1 MSDFLFSVRKD
12 GNAQLDSYEG
22 NNAHVVIPSRY
33 DGKPVTAIAEN
44 AFAWQSGIKTVV
56 IPDTV
61 TTALSRS
68 RFPKVSVLSVN
79 GALSAV
85 LP

>member
-61 TTALSRS
+61 TILGEAA
-68 RFPKVSVLSVN
+68 F
-79 GALSAV
+79 
-85 LP
+85 